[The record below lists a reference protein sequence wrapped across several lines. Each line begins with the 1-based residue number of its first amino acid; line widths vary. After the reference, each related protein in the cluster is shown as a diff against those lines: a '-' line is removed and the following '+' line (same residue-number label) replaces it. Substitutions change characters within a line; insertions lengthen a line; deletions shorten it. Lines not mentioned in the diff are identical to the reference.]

1 MFRRCGYDK
10 RYSGGI
16 MALHFDLK
24 GLFLFVIGVMLWLF
38 VLPYPLLGGG
48 VMLGCY
54 LLLRH
59 KELSPVDGIFAVA
72 LLMNLWYVFS
82 SLGNVRQYD
91 YFNFVMFA
99 DYFIRNDFFV
109 AQPIS
114 FFEEIYFQP
123 PVWGLVSALV
133 TRIGMLLGQ
142 TQEQAFDAVRLLSL
156 FAVSGA
162 MIIFWR
168 LMGEFKFS
176 DKVKLGLF
184 AVFCF
189 FPANTMAAN
198 LVNNDAMVYFL
209 VLSAVYVSFLWY
221 ESGAWRQAF
230 TIAGILF
237 MAGMV
242 KFSGLMVVP
251 AIGVLGLCRLLNA
264 EDKFA
269 SRLWGQF
276 TVIGFS
282 AVLGFGWGLFL
293 MYFDLPLVPPPMNV
307 GFQDLGIVPLV
318 DRLLGIE
325 TAFYPFAD
333 VWHGHIE
340 ANVFIALL
348 KTALFGEWGWAYGEW
363 ANMLYLFGGILA
375 LFLIGSFV
383 TLWIYKLKGDFAFN
397 LFCVVLVFSVLIS
410 WAGFWL
416 EFPYFCS
423 VEFRYVMILL
433 PISLLWF
440 GNWLTQINLP
450 KWVGYASAGLI
461 TLFVLAKF
469 MLYLHTI

>member
-1 MFRRCGYDK
+1 
-10 RYSGGI
+10 
-16 MALHFDLK
+16 MALHFNLK
-24 GLFLFVIGVMLWLF
+24 GLFLFVSVMMLWLF
-38 VLPYPLLGGG
+38 LLPYPLIGAGAMLGG
-48 VMLGCY
+48 Y
-54 LLLRH
+54 LLWRY
-59 KELSPVDGIFAVA
+59 KDVTIADGVFATA
-72 LLMNLWYVFS
+72 LLMNLWYVLS
-82 SLGNVRQYD
+82 SMGNVRQYD

-109 AQPIS
+109 KQPIM
-114 FFEEIYFQP
+114 FLQEIYFQP
-123 PVWGLVSALV
+123 PLWGLVCAIV
-133 TRIGMLLGQ
+133 TKTGMLLGQ
-142 TQEQAFDAVRLLSL
+142 TQEQAFDAVRFLSL

-176 DKVKLGLF
+176 EKVKLGLF

-189 FPANTMAAN
+189 FPANSVAAN

-209 VLSAVYVSFLWY
+209 MLSAVYVSFLWY
-221 ESGAWRQAF
+221 ESGAWRQALL
-230 TIAGILF
+230 IAGILF
-237 MAGMV
+237 FAGMV

-251 AIGVLGLCRLLNA
+251 AIGVLGLCRLLKA

-269 SRLWGQF
+269 AQLWGQF
-276 TVIGFS
+276 ALIGLG
-282 AVLGFGWGLFL
+282 AALGFGWGLFL
-293 MYFDLPLVPPPMNV
+293 LYFDFPLVPPPMNV
-307 GFQDLGIVPLV
+307 DFQDLSAVPFV
-318 DRLLGIE
+318 DRLSGVS

-333 VWHGHIE
+333 IWHGHIE

-348 KTALFGEWGWAYGEW
+348 KTALFGEWGWAYGVW
-363 ANMLYLFGGILA
+363 ANMLYILGGILA
-375 LFLIGSFV
+375 LFLVGSFV

-410 WAGFWL
+410 WARFWL

-450 KWVGYASAGLI
+450 KWVGYASAGFI